1 MTAQAYQQMLQAF
14 AEPFQIPVPPGTQPD
29 RYAVALMVAVH
40 AAREVV
46 RQAIAVLARAPQRMT
61 R

>member
-1 MTAQAYQQMLQAF
+1 
-14 AEPFQIPVPPGTQPD
+14 
-29 RYAVALMVAVH
+29 MVAVH